1 MLIIYN
7 SHSWLLTAFYFTHIC
22 ECLKQICAA
31 PFLAEHLFFFL
42 KTVCI
47 SLLDEK
53 LTSWQWKKKST
64 DEHLISYQF
73 VFCFYKTQL
82 FSVLLSALLA
92 EGNPSIFGFLV
103 PVQIVQPSCC
113 FFSSLYNLKSLSDI
127 LIHRDVQAPWQ
138 QKKSW
143 SFSCVMKFRPE
154 TISVPENIQAKPVPF
169 LRSLTKQP
177 SRKCRIATELTL
189 TAAATVGG
197 WWRSGGVEEEEVMNS
212 PSGTKWIIQLYSTKT
227 STGAGIVCTIPSA
240 VNNMTNSIT
249 PWNGEHAPTPLWFL
263 LLICTI
269 PCLRGI
275 IHHLLFRLSFHVCL
289 KHHMLSLE

>member
-1 MLIIYN
+1 MNIWLATNLCSVSIK
-7 SHSWLLTAFYFTHIC
+7 HSFSLCCYLLYWLKKTSYFWI
-22 ECLKQICAA
+22 
-31 PFLAEHLFFFL
+31 
-42 KTVCI
+42 
-47 SLLDEK
+47 
-53 LTSWQWKKKST
+53 
-64 DEHLISYQF
+64 
-73 VFCFYKTQL
+73 
-82 FSVLLSALLA
+82 LSSCSNCTALL
-92 EGNPSIFGFLV
+92 L
-103 PVQIVQPSCC
+103 

-143 SFSCVMKFRPE
+143 LFSCIMKVRPE
-154 TISVPENIQAKPVPF
+154 TISVPENVQAKPVPF
-169 LRSLTKQP
+169 LRSVTKQP

-227 STGAGIVCTIPSA
+227 PTGAGIVCTIPSA

-275 IHHLLFRLSFHVCL
+275 IHHLLFRLSFLSFHVCL